1 MARSSSG
8 DLLTSSQRFA
18 REQQLAAA
26 ASMYSQAGPMSAT
39 AAPPR
44 PRPALPAS
52 HAASSDSLYKCLYCS
67 APRPADPFVRFCST
81 CGNALP
87 PLTTPTGRPL
97 QLNPSAQFG
106 GSNAGAGAMGNC
118 VYCGSRVPFNLP
130 LCAVCEAPLGP
141 QNQINSSVTLK
152 QRRLCLVCG
161 TTNPP
166 FADSCYTCEAD
177 LTSNSKVQCIV
188 IPDTV

>member
-1 MARSSSG
+1 MARSGSG

-26 ASMYSQAGPMSAT
+26 ASMYSQPAAQSAV
-39 AAPPR
+39 ALPPR
-44 PRPALPAS
+44 PRPALPACTS
-52 HAASSDSLYKCLYCS
+52 ESFYKCLYCS

-97 QLNPSAQFG
+97 QLNPATAG

-161 TTNPP
+161 TTNPA
-166 FADSCYTCEAD
+166 FAESCYTCEAD
-177 LTSNSKVQCIV
+177 LTSNSKVRV
-188 IPDTV
+188 LPT